1 MKKIVSLVLVLCLIF
16 TLLACSADITNADG
30 SKADASKAGNL
41 WGFDTKP
48 DKTPVPTS
56 TATFKDPEP
65 KSVVATEKWGNI
77 AVNQM
82 AVVFED
88 GVDRDTAAGVL
99 KQIGGIVVGELD
111 IINLYQLETAFT
123 TEAELTAA
131 MDAARVMDGVE
142 LVFPNAEV
150 YLMDIEGK
158 PCSPLNDQIFE
169 NPNNS
174 KSYQMIGMENAW
186 RIIKASG
193 IDLNKVNV
201 GMLDDSIYTGSNEL
215 NGKIKLNGDKTNVP
229 LTDSNGQE
237 IHAGMSHGTLVTH
250 IIGADPENG
259 GVTGIASILGEDLN
273 ISVKNLYDNER
284 EIKPALSSSD
294 DITKG
299 EYSTSG
305 YAFTIKSLVYLKQ
318 QVDNGATVIN
328 CSFGSDL
335 PRTNQWINK
344 AYEKFFKYIYSKNP
358 KVVFVTAAGNGGL
371 ADKSRGGLD
380 GNNFYPG
387 GIKLPNVITVGAVN
401 NDGSRA
407 EFSNFAATADAEI
420 TLSAPGTDLVLGV
433 GKDGNPIKSSGTSYA
448 TPQVTATVALLQA
461 INPKLNAEGIK
472 ALLTGS
478 ADQEVTMDGKTVP
491 IPPEIGGKLLK
502 VDKAVLQAI
511 NDMRA
516 NQKPALE
523 PYSLQ
528 QLLDMS
534 AVNLTAAGGPKDFTL
549 TAIIPNAKSGST
561 SVKIEVTGSHS
572 MTGETTQNV
581 AAGGS
586 AVWQITVQN
595 EPVFVR
601 VVRGDTGTC
610 AYMTIDTVLTNADLA
625 GTWWC
630 KGVIRLNDAVADI
643 GNEFTLTP
651 SGDSGGTVK
660 DEGKG
665 KIYTYTLSGNTIS
678 WSEGKNGTDATYYE
692 FLWAITF
699 TKAGGTITGA
709 GLMTQVMH
717 DDELGENRY
726 PGNVTLVR
734 PQQ

>member
-1 MKKIVSLVLVLCLIF
+1 MKKITSFVLVFCLIL
-16 TLLACSADITNADG
+16 TLFGCSADTPD
-30 SKADASKAGNL
+30 SDASKTGSL
-41 WGFDTKP
+41 WGVEKEP
-48 DKTPVPTS
+48 DKTPEPTS

-65 KSVVATEKWGNI
+65 ESVVHTEKWGNI
-77 AVNQM
+77 AINQM
-82 AVVFED
+82 AVVFHD
-88 GVDRDTAAGVL
+88 DVDKNAAAEAL
-99 KQIGGIVVGELD
+99 KQIGGIIVGEIS
-111 IINLYQLETAFT
+111 IINLYQIETDT
-123 TEAELTAA
+123 KTEAELDTV
-131 MDAARVMDGVE
+131 MEKARSMDGVE

-158 PCSPLNDQIFE
+158 PCSPLNDPIFE

-229 LTDSNGQE
+229 LTDINGQE

-273 ISVKNLYDNER
+273 ISVKNLYDSEK
-284 EIKPALSSSD
+284 EIKPAPSSSD
-294 DITKG
+294 DIAKG

-344 AYEKFFKYIYSKNP
+344 AYEKFFKYIYTKNP

-420 TLSAPGTDLVLGV
+420 TLSAPGMDLVLGV

-448 TPQVTATVALLQA
+448 APQVTATVALLQA

-511 NDMRA
+511 NDLRA

-523 PYSLQ
+523 PYTLQ

-534 AVNLTAAGGPKDFTL
+534 AVNLTATGGPKDFTL
-549 TAIIPNAKSGST
+549 TALIPNAKSGST

-572 MTGETTQNV
+572 MTGETTQSV
-581 AAGGS
+581 TAGGS
-586 AVWQITVQN
+586 AVWQLTVQN
-595 EPVFVR
+595 DPVFVR
-601 VVRGDTGTC
+601 VVRSDTGTC
-610 AYMTIDTVLTNADLA
+610 AYMTIDAVLKNADLA
-625 GTWWC
+625 GDWLC
-630 KGVIRLNDAVADI
+630 KGVMHLNDVDTDV
-643 GNEFTLTP
+643 GVQFKLTP
-651 SGDSGGTVK
+651 SGDSGGTVSYTNWS
-660 DEGKG
+660 GKVFG
-665 KIYTYTLSGNTIS
+665 YTLTGNTIS
-678 WSEGKNGTDATYYE
+678 WSEGKNGTDKTYDE
-692 FLWAITF
+692 FLWAITL
-699 TKAGGTITGA
+699 TKAGGTITGE
-709 GLMTQVMH
+709 GLMTFVLH
-717 DDELGENRY
+717 DDELGESRY
-726 PGNVTLVR
+726 PGTCTMVR
-734 PQQ
+734 SQ